1 MNEKLGQQAAH
12 RAPGVSTISLHPR
25 HSGGSTASSSV
36 RPALAQVWTRRRGI
50 DPRKPAKCAGRMAA
64 PLSAV
69 PLCPYIQGV
78 TGPDP
83 LLVFDRTT
91 LRRRRERAARRWDR
105 HAFLKREIAER
116 LVDRLD

>member
-25 HSGGSTASSSV
+25 QSGGSTASSIV
-36 RPALAQVWTRRRGI
+36 RPARAQVWTRRRGI
-50 DPRKPAKCAGRMAA
+50 GPRRPTKYAGRMAA
-64 PLSAV
+64 PLCDM
-69 PLCPYIQGV
+69 PLWPYIRGV

-91 LRRRRERAARRWDR
+91 LRRRRERAAHRWDR
-105 HAFLKREIAER
+105 HAFLKREIA
-116 LVDRLD
+116 